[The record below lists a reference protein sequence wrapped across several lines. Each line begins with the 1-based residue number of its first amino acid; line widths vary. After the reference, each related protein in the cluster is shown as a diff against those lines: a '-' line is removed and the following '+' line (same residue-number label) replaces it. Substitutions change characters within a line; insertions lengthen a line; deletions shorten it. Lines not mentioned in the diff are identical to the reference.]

1 MDNKQLIKLA
11 LKAMEN
17 AYVPYSG
24 FKVGAALLTSEGKAY
39 TGCNIENI
47 SFGATICAER
57 TAMFKAISEG
67 ETSFIKLAVVSSADK
82 ITFPCGICRQVIN
95 EFMPNGEIILYGNGK
110 TEIYSVSELL
120 PHSFDNEF

>member
-11 LKAMEN
+11 LKAIEN

-67 ETSFIKLAVVSSADK
+67 ETSFVKLAVVSSADK

>member
-11 LKAMEN
+11 LKAIEN

-67 ETSFIKLAVVSSADK
+67 ETSFVKLAIVSSADK

>member
-67 ETSFIKLAVVSSADK
+67 ETSFVKLAVVSSADK